1 MLMLAAL
8 GSAAAALWNFSL
20 PSLGPVGAPLA
31 VAATLC
37 ATAVGL
43 LAMAAW
49 HVLRRG
55 RRGPSAATQHM
66 LLSQASRIFN
76 EHRVAVLLAA
86 VIAGVAAESESR
98 RS

>member
-86 VIAGVAAESESR
+86 VVAGVAAESESR